1 MPKQSPQRGSSNAVI
16 YGPGDTS
23 AHSYIPDAITWSERQ
38 LQSAGSG
45 PFHFMTAIAVA
56 QRTGRGAKSY
66 LDLRLNNRAAR
77 FGLADDVSLPSEFA
91 MDKAV
96 PGTSAR

>member
-1 MPKQSPQRGSSNAVI
+1 VLTRIFLTRSRSQNGSCGQRGAVLFI
-16 YGPGDTS
+16 S
-23 AHSYIPDAITWSERQ
+23 
-38 LQSAGSG
+38 
-45 PFHFMTAIAVA
+45 MTAIAVA
-56 QRTGRGAKSY
+56 QRTGRGAESY

-96 PGTSAR
+96 PGTSGR